1 MESNEWDAPATFA
14 KLEPLPLEN
23 VVYQVHM
30 YEPFEFTHQ
39 RVLGTRPWT
48 VAWPNAE
55 KGWDKDYIR
64 KVLKPVRDFQLRHNA
79 RILVGEFSSV
89 CWAPNAEGYLSD
101 CISVFGEYGWDWTY
115 HAFREW
121 PGWSVE
127 HEGEDDASL
136 RLSPD
141 NPRRRALMDAL
152 RR

>member
-1 MESNEWDAPATFA
+1 
-14 KLEPLPLEN
+14 
-23 VVYQVHM
+23 M